1 MDLSGIGKFL
11 VVAGIVLVAM
21 GVLFVLTGKGLIPR
35 LPGDIRF
42 VKGNT
47 RVYIPLGT
55 SIVLSVV
62 LTIVLNLF
70 FRR

>member
-1 MDLSGIGKFL
+1 VDLSGLGKLL
-11 VVAGIVLVAM
+11 VVAGIVLV
-21 GVLFVLTGKGLIPR
+21 VFGLMFFLAGRGIIPR
-35 LPGDIRF
+35 IPGDLVIG
-42 VKGNT
+42 KGNT

-62 LTIVLNLF
+62 LTVLLNLI

>member
-11 VVAGIVLVAM
+11 VIAGIVLVAM
-21 GVLFVLTGKGLIPR
+21 GLLFVLTGKGLMPR
-35 LPGDIRF
+35 LPGDLRF
-42 VKGNT
+42 GKGNT
-47 RVYIPLGT
+47 RVYVPLGT

>member
-1 MDLSGIGKFL
+1 MDLSGLGKFL

-21 GVLFVLTGKGLIPR
+21 GLLFVLTGKGLIPR
-35 LPGDIRF
+35 LPGDLRF
-42 VKGNT
+42 GRGNT

-62 LTIVLNLF
+62 LTILLNMF
-70 FRR
+70 VRR